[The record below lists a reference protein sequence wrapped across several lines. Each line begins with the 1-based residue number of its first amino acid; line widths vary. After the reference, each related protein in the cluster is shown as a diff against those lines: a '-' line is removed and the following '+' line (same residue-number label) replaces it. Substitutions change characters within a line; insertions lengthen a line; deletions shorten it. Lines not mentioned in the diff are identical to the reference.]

1 MSEEAIIQDD
11 LTAKESRF
19 GELKTAILV
28 VLGLLII
35 GIVSSTILYFTN
47 SGVKT
52 NIDALAKR
60 VGLFQHKS
68 ESELQVD
75 TRIKELSSYYLSLDI
90 PRAADKLYAL
100 KQEDKKLY
108 EELFSYMIRRKFVKS
123 L

>member
-19 GELKTAILV
+19 GALKTAILV

-52 NIDALAKR
+52 NWIDEITQYAP
-60 VGLFQHKS
+60 
-68 ESELQVD
+68 
-75 TRIKELSSYYLSLDI
+75 IYNNNLSISGSTPNVSYYLSGGLLNQKGVIYKLDI
-90 PRAADKLYAL
+90 LAMEPKPTL
-100 KQEDKKLY
+100 KRTR
-108 EELFSYMIRRKFVKS
+108 M
-123 L
+123 